1 MRKGSILLTLLSPA
15 KKLNMAPAETGVPI
29 TQPRLRDDL
38 HELAIVAKSQ
48 TADDLKR
55 LMHISDNLAAMNF
68 ERFQAFNLENRSNTA
83 KPAGLAFDGDVYW
96 GLEADSLSEDTLS
109 YAQDHLRIL
118 SGLYG
123 VLRPMD
129 AIQPYRLEMGTK
141 MANGRGKS
149 LYDFWSA
156 RIADRL
162 NEDLADHTDTTVVN
176 LASNEYFKA
185 VDAKALGRTVIGAK
199 FLNVKDGQARALM
212 YYVKHARGAMARWI
226 MENHVDRADGLKDFN
241 ADGYNLDAAASTA
254 NELIF
259 SRPQP
264 PKKGGD

>member
-1 MRKGSILLTLLSPA
+1 MLTLLSPA
-15 KKLNMAPAETGVPI
+15 KKLNMALVETGVPI
-29 TQPRLRDDL
+29 TQPRLRDDT
-38 HELAIVAKSQ
+38 HELAIVAKTQ

-55 LMHISDNLAAMNF
+55 LMHISDNLATMNF
-68 ERFQAFNLENRSNTA
+68 ERFQAFNLDNKSNSA

-141 MANGRGKS
+141 MVNGRGKS
-149 LYDFWSA
+149 LYDFWGA

-162 NEDLADHTDTTVVN
+162 NADLTDHADTTVVN

-185 VDAKALGRTVIGAK
+185 VDADALGQTVIGAK
-199 FLNVKDGQARALM
+199 FLNVKDGEARSLM
-212 YYVKHARGAMARWI
+212 YYAKHARGTMARWI
-226 MENHVDRADGLKDFN
+226 MENRLDRADGLKDFN
-241 ADGYNLDAAASTA
+241 ADGYALDAAASTE
-254 NELIF
+254 NELVF

-264 PKKGGD
+264 ALKK

>member
-1 MRKGSILLTLLSPA
+1 MLTLLSPA
-15 KKLNMAPAETGVPI
+15 KKMNMDPAETAVPI
-29 TQPRLRDDL
+29 TQPRLREDT
-38 HELAIVAKSQ
+38 HELATVAKTQ

-55 LMHISDNLAAMNF
+55 LMHISDKLATMNF
-68 ERFQAFNLENRSNTA
+68 ERFQAFNLDNKSNSA

-96 GLEADSLSEDTLS
+96 GLEADSLSEGTLS

-123 VLRPMD
+123 LLRPMD

-149 LYDFWSA
+149 LYEFWGA

-162 NEDLADHTDTTVVN
+162 NLDLADHADATVVN
-176 LASNEYFKA
+176 LASNEYFKS
-185 VDAKALGRTVIGAK
+185 VDAKALGRTVIEAK
-199 FLNVKDGQARALM
+199 FLNVKDGESRALM
-212 YYVKHARGAMARWI
+212 YYVKHARGSMARWI
-226 MENHVDRADGLKDFN
+226 MENRVDRADGLKDFD
-241 ADGYNLDAAASTA
+241 ADGYTIDASASTD
-254 NELIF
+254 NELVF

-264 PKKGGD
+264 PKKG